1 MKYYHY
7 FFLLFITT
15 TYSQNAIYF
24 TTGRNFTTYSYTNS
38 LDTQATNISS
48 AMGNSYSLGY
58 SKELNLKINKRSLFY
73 DFELAIDELN
83 SSVYNKN
90 LLVNWNTVYTG
101 FRNSLL
107 FPIISH
113 KQLRLDL
120 KLGAMVSTMVQGTQE
135 LNGELFDL
143 SQTDSFKGVFF
154 SGIGGIQAQY
164 NASDYSGLRLGY
176 DYQYGFNP
184 SLKSPEQFSTLTNR
198 IWFGVV
204 FNLSSKSQQQ
214 VK

>member
-1 MKYYHY
+1 
-7 FFLLFITT
+7 
-15 TYSQNAIYF
+15 
-24 TTGRNFTTYSYTNS
+24 
-38 LDTQATNISS
+38 
-48 AMGNSYSLGY
+48 
-58 SKELNLKINKRSLFY
+58 
-73 DFELAIDELN
+73 
-83 SSVYNKN
+83 
-90 LLVNWNTVYTG
+90 VYTG